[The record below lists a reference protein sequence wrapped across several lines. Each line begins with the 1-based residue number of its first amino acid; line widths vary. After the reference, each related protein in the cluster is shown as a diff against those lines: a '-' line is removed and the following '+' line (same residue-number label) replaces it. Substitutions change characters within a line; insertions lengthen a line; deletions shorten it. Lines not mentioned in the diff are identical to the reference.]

1 MRLTIERS
9 ALVRPAFGRG
19 FGVSLGGRR
28 RLAQGRSVLDDGRL
42 MLLGEFGAMD
52 GVTLCADLGLVLRAE
67 LSLTLLA

>member
-1 MRLTIERS
+1 M
-9 ALVRPAFGRG
+9 
-19 FGVSLGGRR
+19 SLGGRR